1 MTDDEKRAVGELREE
16 CARLRGENR
25 KLRALLGM
33 EDDKQL
39 QDAAVQ
45 SDDAAVTVQ
54 SSQGEKISLF
64 RNLFRGRE
72 DVYPVRWESRNGR
85 TGYSPA
91 CVHEWNKKL
100 CQKPRVKCGV
110 CDNRELL
117 PVNDEVIYDHLTGKH
132 TIGVYPLLRDETCWL
147 LAVDFDK
154 STFVQDAA
162 ALKETCRVFRIPVAI
177 ERSRSGNGIH
187 AWFFFQNPITA
198 ELARKFGSTL
208 ITATTAR
215 RPEIGL
221 ESYDRLF
228 PSQDTIPKGGF
239 GSLIA
244 LPLQHDLREGGNS
257 VFLNDNFH
265 PFDDQ
270 WTFLASVEKIQR
282 QAIQKIVS
290 DAKKHASI
298 LGVRMSLIE
307 DEVNKDPWIFPPSG
321 KKELPHI
328 EGPMPGSVLAVFSN
342 MLFIEKESVPPALLD
357 RIIRLA
363 AFQNPDFYRSQAM
376 RLSTYGKPRIIKCA
390 EDFPRHIGL
399 PRGSLRELRE
409 LLKDNNIELELQ
421 DERTSGTPIEATFRG
436 TLRPKQQSAVE
447 KILAHDIGVLSAAT
461 AFGKTVAA
469 SAVIAERGANTLVLV
484 HRRQL
489 MDQWRTRLS
498 EFLGVPITGA
508 GRKRKKHDG
517 EEGENPSQHE
527 IGQIGGGANQ
537 GTGFIDVAVMQSLY
551 RKGVV
556 SDLVAE
562 YGQVIVDECHRV
574 SAVSVESIMKQVK
587 ARYVLGLTA
596 TPFRKDGHHPI
607 IMMQCGPIRYRA
619 TAKKEVQESPYE
631 HVVNPRH
638 TDFHLAAEEK
648 DVSIQE
654 IYSQLT
660 RDENRND
667 MIFNDLLTSLEMKR
681 SPLLLT
687 ERTEHVEYFA
697 GRLEKF
703 ARNVIAMRGGLGKR
717 QREEI
722 AERIASIPDEEERVL
737 VATGR
742 YIGEGFDDARLDTL
756 FLALPISW
764 KGTLQQYAGRL
775 HRLYDRK
782 KIIMI
787 YDYIDSN
794 VPVLMRMYQKRLKGY
809 RAMGYAVKPV

>member
-1 MTDDEKRAVGELREE
+1 MSTAEKNDIEEIREE
-16 CARLRGENR
+16 CARLREENR
-25 KLRALLGM
+25 KLRTLLGV
-33 EDDKQL
+33 EDDTQRHSV
-39 QDAAVQ
+39 QIPSGDAV
-45 SDDAAVTVQ
+45 VTAR
-54 SSQGEKISLF
+54 SSKGEKISLF
-64 RNLFRGRE
+64 RSLFRGRE
-72 DVYPVRWESRNGR
+72 DVYPVRWEARNGR
-85 TGYSPA
+85 SGYSPA
-91 CVHEWNKKL
+91 CLHEWNKKL
-100 CQKPRVKCGV
+100 CHKPRIKCGV

-117 PVNDEVIYDHLTGKH
+117 PVTDEVIYDHLTGKH
-132 TIGVYPLLRDETCWL
+132 TIGVYPLLRDGSCWF

-154 STFVQDAA
+154 STFLQDAVA
-162 ALKETCRVFRIPVAI
+162 FRETCKVFKIPVAI
-177 ERSRSGNGIH
+177 ERSRSGKGIH
-187 AWFFFQNPITA
+187 AWFFFQDPIA
-198 ELARKFGSTL
+198 AKLVRKFGSTL
-208 ITATTAR
+208 ITATTTR

-221 ESYDRLF
+221 DSYDRLF
-228 PSQDTIPKGGF
+228 PSQDTIPEGGF

-244 LPLQHDLREGGNS
+244 LPLQHHLRERGNS
-257 VFLNDNFH
+257 VFLYNDLQ
-265 PFDDQ
+265 PLDDQ
-270 WTFLASVEKIQR
+270 WAFLASMRKVPSQE
-282 QAIQKIVS
+282 IQKIVG
-290 DAKKHASI
+290 DARINGRI
-298 LGVRMSLIE
+298 LGVRKIPSE
-307 DEVNKDPWIFPPSG
+307 DEAADPWILPPSG
-321 KKELPHI
+321 KRELLPI
-328 EGPMPGSVLAVFSN
+328 EGPMPVSVRAVFSN
-342 MLFIEKESVPPALLD
+342 LLYVEKESVPPPLLD
-357 RIIRLA
+357 RMIRLA
-363 AFQNPDFYRSQAM
+363 AFQNPDFYRTQAM
-376 RLSTYGKPRIIKCA
+376 RHSTFGKPRIIKCA

-421 DERTSGTPIEATFRG
+421 DERTVGMPIEVTFRG
-436 TLRPKQQSAVE
+436 TLRPKQQTAVE

-527 IGQIGGGANQ
+527 IGQIGGGAHQ

-619 TAKKEVQESPYE
+619 TAKKQVQESPYE

-638 TDFHLAAEEK
+638 TDFRLAVEEK

-660 RDENRND
+660 RDESRND

-697 GRLEKF
+697 ERLEKF
-703 ARNVIAMRGGLGKR
+703 ARNVIVMRGGLGKR

-722 AERIASIPDEEERVL
+722 AERIAFIPDEEERVL

-742 YIGEGFDDARLDTL
+742 YIGEGFDDSRLDTL

-782 KIIMI
+782 KTVMI
-787 YDYIDSN
+787 YDYIDAG

-809 RAMGYAVKPV
+809 RAMGYDVKSS